1 MSKGG
6 PNTKKARTL
15 RAFAE
20 KREDALS
27 SDGAA
32 LTLRGPLGLDRLLR
46 RAAVDRDLAGLLG
59 FRDLADE
66 IDVQEPVLQRRAGNL
81 DAIGKLEAALERPG
95 GDTLIEH
102 FALTLRLRGLLLASD
117 RQSVFLHLDAEIL
130 VSE

>member
-32 LTLRGPLGLDRLLR
+32 LTLRGLLGLDRLLR

-66 IDVQEPVLQRRAGNL
+66 IDVQEAVLQSRASDL
-81 DAIGKLEAALERPG
+81 DAIGKLEAALEG
-95 GDTLIEH
+95 SGSDTLIKD
-102 FALTLRLRGLLLASD
+102 FALTVGLGRL
-117 RQSVFLHLDAEIL
+117 
-130 VSE
+130 